1 VKHERSIKMNIQPN
15 QNYAI
20 ETMSTAKLG
29 EKVVTVWR
37 AMKVNSDSVFMAK
50 VGKDGSLLKPNASNM
65 MTVPFA
71 MLKQGAELG
80 NFYAV

>member
-1 VKHERSIKMNIQPN
+1 MNIQLN

-50 VGKDGSLLKPNASNM
+50 VGKDGNLLKPNASNM

-71 MLKQGAELG
+71 TLKQGAELG